1 MKLRSGTEVVMAQ
14 RNGSFL
20 GVIPS
25 TPGRSTRLEAPT
37 MEDRTS
43 EQASNELLIATCTN
57 QSTSTNSTSTVT
69 MSAPNTAVTV
79 SQAGAS
85 GTCTTTSK
93 PTVKLAKFDGKTM
106 AARQWWALFIHYV
119 TYLCMSEQTALSN
132 FAFHLEGVAFQ
143 WYFHQLADTAKSSLS
158 TLKDAFFKRFSAD
171 KSIFDVNILQVK
183 QSVSET
189 VDDYV
194 ARIYTQTSDYNIPEE
209 MLVGIAIQGLHAPLA
224 RIVMPQKPTNMEQFR
239 EFALL
244 AQKTE
249 KATCLP
255 QESITAAISGL
266 EERLM
271 SNLTSRFEASISAV
285 TANNA
290 NQKFTP
296 QSQRPQFSNYRAP
309 NFGHVRNHRFQNNPY
324 GNQQRYPSPSRFPQY
339 RPRFQGPP
347 STPQFSC
354 PGCGGQCTVRT
365 QCSAFGQQCRKCGK
379 MNHFKRVCRSQ

>member
-1 MKLRSGTEVVMAQ
+1 M
-14 RNGSFL
+14 
-20 GVIPS
+20 
-25 TPGRSTRLEAPT
+25 
-37 MEDRTS
+37 
-43 EQASNELLIATCTN
+43 
-57 QSTSTNSTSTVT
+57 
-69 MSAPNTAVTV
+69 
-79 SQAGAS
+79 
-85 GTCTTTSK
+85 
-93 PTVKLAKFDGKTM
+93 
-106 AARQWWALFIHYV
+106 
-119 TYLCMSEQTALSN
+119 
-132 FAFHLEGVAFQ
+132 
-143 WYFHQLADTAKSSLS
+143 
-158 TLKDAFFKRFSAD
+158 
-171 KSIFDVNILQVK
+171 
-183 QSVSET
+183 
-189 VDDYV
+189 
-194 ARIYTQTSDYNIPEE
+194 
-209 MLVGIAIQGLHAPLA
+209 GIAIQGLHAPLA

-296 QSQRPQFSNYRAP
+296 QSQRPQFSNYRVP

-324 GNQQRYPSPSRFPQY
+324 SNQQRYPSPARFPQY